1 MGKGGGLG
9 RETAQYV
16 CYEVQNGKK
25 WEWQLLKRREG
36 IAEGEKEMNNIKM
49 LEKH

>member
-25 WEWQLLKRREG
+25 MGVVVVKEERGHCRRREG
-36 IAEGEKEMNNIKM
+36 NE
-49 LEKH
+49 